1 MNRETVV
8 EIIIGA
14 RSAVSPEESEKAI
27 KEAVAEYLKTEKRDA
42 AYRRIISEYGADPQ
56 IDVAIEEMSELIKA
70 LLKLRRVH
78 KKGDCE
84 SHLEC
89 RKAIID
95 ELADVS
101 IMIRQME
108 ILFQAEE
115 ETDKRIDTKIARQL
129 KRLEGDI

>member
-1 MNRETVV
+1 MNRETIV

-14 RSAVSPEESEKAI
+14 RSAVSPEENEEAI
-27 KEAVAEYLKTEKRDA
+27 KEALAEYHKTEKRDA

-78 KKGDCE
+78 KKADCNAR
-84 SHLEC
+84 LEC

-115 ETDKRIDTKIARQL
+115 ETDKRIDTKIVRQL
-129 KRLEGDI
+129 KRMEGDI